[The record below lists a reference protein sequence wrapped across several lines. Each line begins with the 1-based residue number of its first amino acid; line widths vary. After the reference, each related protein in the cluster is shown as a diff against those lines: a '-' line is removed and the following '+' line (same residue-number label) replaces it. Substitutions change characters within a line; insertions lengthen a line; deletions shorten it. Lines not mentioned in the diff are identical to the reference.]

1 MSEELIATLLCVLNT
16 IKRAFT
22 EEGSVWRII
31 FLPTVFA
38 GFGAFSGGYFA
49 YRFRKKEEA
58 YKKARDKLDKM
69 ALAGALAAGV
79 CGSALT
85 TKKQLVADAVS
96 RYEESRK
103 KVLSELCIPTD
114 GPKKLPLDLNLIY
127 FSPPA
132 VEVKEVLDAVK
143 VIGSGDP
150 RNMPQAI
157 ALLESANNF
166 GKLCED
172 RNLWIDNFR
181 TLSKKMS
188 DYEIMCSYYGV
199 PVSDREIDSR
209 YRDCMREL
217 LISIDAMIFHS
228 FEIYCRLTCDLVD
241 LSQAFEDRYRER
253 YRFAVVDF
261 SDQVSAGFFPDRVEF
276 ADWLREPTQHDR
288 RKGQKMADFVL
299 ERKSSIRAGYCG

>member
-1 MSEELIATLLCVLNT
+1 
-16 IKRAFT
+16 
-22 EEGSVWRII
+22 
-31 FLPTVFA
+31 
-38 GFGAFSGGYFA
+38 
-49 YRFRKKEEA
+49 
-58 YKKARDKLDKM
+58 M

-103 KVLSELCIPTD
+103 KVLAELCIPTD

-172 RNLWIDNFR
+172 RNLWINNFR